1 VIFGANSL
9 YTHLK
14 ERLTEHIKSQYSEQ
28 EVDTSLRWLLEN
40 TTGISQVDLLLDK
53 HVDLSEIQFQYLEQS
68 IQRMNQE
75 EPIQYILGEC
85 EFYGRRF
92 TVNPNVLIPRAETE
106 ELVQLIIEQHSQLP
120 KLRIMDIG
128 TGSGCIAITLAKEL
142 PNPEVWAV
150 DSSAEAIAVARQNA
164 TELNASV
171 NFLTTDIL
179 SDSPQLADVDIIV
192 SNPPYVLNSES
203 RAMRQNVLKYE
214 PAEALF
220 VEDTDPFLF
229 YRRISELC
237 THEFDTVKRVYLEVN
252 ERFAQQVAALMLE
265 NRFYSAKVKND
276 IHNRERFVIASR

>member
-1 VIFGANSL
+1 VIFGAKSL
-9 YTHLK
+9 YTLLK

-53 HVDLSEIQFQYLEQS
+53 HVELSEIQFQYLEQS
-68 IQRMNQE
+68 VQRMNQE

-106 ELVQLIIEQHSQLP
+106 ELVQLIIEQHSQLS

-142 PNPEVWAV
+142 PNAEVWAV
-150 DSSAEAIAVARQNA
+150 DSSAEAIAVARQNE

-179 SDSPQLADVDIIV
+179 SEPPQLAGIDIIV

-265 NRFYSAKVKND
+265 NGFYSAKVKND
-276 IHNRERFVIASR
+276 IHNRKRFVVASR